1 MKTILFTTT
10 LFLFSFGMSN
20 ALYAQNTPQALL
32 EKFFTIYETTGP
44 NAAVNYVFSTNEYLN
59 QNQEGLTNIKN
70 QLNSLLQLVGD
81 YHGHEL
87 ITNKQMGDSFM
98 LYNVMVKYSRQPIQ
112 FTFILYRPGT
122 TWHFQNFMYD
132 PNLDDVLEEMSKL
145 SMR

>member
-10 LFLFSFGMSN
+10 LIISLFMTK
-20 ALYAQNTPQALL
+20 ALYAQDTPQALL
-32 EKFFTIYETTGP
+32 EKFFTIYETSGP

-59 QNQEGLTNIKN
+59 QNQEALTNIKN

-81 YHGHEL
+81 YHGYEF
-87 ITNKQMGDSFM
+87 ISNKQMGDSFM
-98 LYNVMVKYSRQPIQ
+98 LYNIMVKYARQPIQ
-112 FTFILYRPGT
+112 FTFILYRPAT
-122 TWHFQNFMYD
+122 SWHFQNFMYD